1 MKLTDTT
8 QRLETIEKNKAKNL
22 AGMTDLISTNDDLND
37 TNIALNRKLA
47 VIKTENQK
55 SVERCLQMEID
66 IETWKVNEL
75 GILSKP
81 AIWNCS

>member
-8 QRLETIEKNKAKNL
+8 QRLETIEKNNAKNL
-22 AGMTDLISTNDDLND
+22 ADMTDLISTNDDLND

-55 SVERCLQMEID
+55 SVEKCLQMEID

-81 AIWNCS
+81 AIGNCS